1 MCDVL
6 SLLNDVV
13 ADIATIK
20 PDCSEPE
27 FNDDP
32 YKLLKSSEIASMMA
46 ELCGVDIVEGSLMLM
61 RAMNAEA
68 TFDVREALLYFGCRS
83 SNDVQEMRTQLSELL
98 QACGTGFMLNASV
111 SEVATKIYNRIGLWN
126 GAVRANPVRKFL
138 YRYYHLLYL
147 KSIDLCPYWQ
157 TEQRI
162 SSIKDGISL
171 MTFKAVSY
179 IVREYREMQREIQE
193 DDDIPF

>member
-27 FNDDP
+27 RNDDP
-32 YKLLKSSEIASMMA
+32 YKLMKSSEIASMMV
-46 ELCGVDIVEGSLMLM
+46 ELCGVDIVEESQKLM

-68 TFDVREALLYFGCRS
+68 TFDVQEVLLYFRCRS
-83 SNDVQEMRTQLSELL
+83 SNDVQEMRAQLSELL
-98 QACGTGFMLNASV
+98 QACGTVFMLNASV

-126 GAVRANPVRKFL
+126 GAVRENPVRKFL
-138 YRYYHLLYL
+138 SNYYLSLYK
-147 KSIDLCPYWQ
+147 KSVELCPSLQ
-157 TEQRI
+157 TEKRI
-162 SSIKDGISL
+162 SAIKDGVSL
-171 MTFKAVSY
+171 MTFKALSY
-179 IVREYREMQREIQE
+179 IVREYRERQRAIQG
-193 DDDIPF
+193 DNDIPF